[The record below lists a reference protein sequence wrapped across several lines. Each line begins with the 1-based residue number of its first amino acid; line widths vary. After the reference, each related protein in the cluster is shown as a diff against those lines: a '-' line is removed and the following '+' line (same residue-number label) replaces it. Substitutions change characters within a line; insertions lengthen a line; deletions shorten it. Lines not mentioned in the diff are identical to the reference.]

1 MYWSQRV
8 FDHWRKHYEIRDKKY
23 HNRLFG
29 TASKLWVSIKCGRGP
44 WTVDRLKCGLLP
56 VDSTFFFGP
65 HWSFFGHF

>member
-29 TASKLWVSIKCGRGP
+29 TASKLLGGKSS
-44 WTVDRLKCGLLP
+44 
-56 VDSTFFFGP
+56 VDSKMNGERLIV
-65 HWSFFGHF
+65 